1 MSGLVTP
8 KTTLPAAIK
17 PMLARLT
24 RRPFD
29 SPDHIFELKWDG
41 IRALA
46 FVEAGRLRLQDRNL
60 RDITSR
66 FPELA
71 QLPKLVK
78 ADHTVLDGE
87 LVCFDDRGHPSLSR
101 LQQRLQR
108 QSKSR
113 AVRSPQVHFVAF
125 DLLFLNGTSVTGEPL
140 GLRKSIL
147 HEVLEPSELA
157 QPCEF
162 METDGCAF
170 FQATCDHGL
179 EGIVAKD
186 RSSRYLPGKRNSSW
200 LKVKRVRECEF
211 VVAGYTVGGKRTGQ
225 FSALL
230 LGLYDEAKRL
240 VFVGSVG
247 VGFSKADRT
256 QINAVL
262 KGLHVQECPF
272 DDPPK
277 VQRLLYWCR
286 PELVCGVEYGE
297 FSDGGEVHY
306 ARYLSLREDKPPT
319 DCRIVDAPGWPLSLA
334 PLLG

>member
-1 MSGLVTP
+1 MSDPISART
-8 KTTLPAAIK
+8 KLPATIR

-46 FVEAGRLRLQDRNL
+46 FVEGGRLRLQDRNL

-71 QLPKLVK
+71 RLPKLVK
-78 ADHTVLDGE
+78 SDHTVLDGE

-108 QSKSR
+108 QAKGR
-113 AVRSPQVHFVAF
+113 VTQSPKVHFVAF
-125 DLLFLNGTSVTGEPL
+125 DLLFLNGASVTGEPL
-140 GLRKSIL
+140 GLRKNIL
-147 HEVLEPSELA
+147 GELLEPSELA

-162 METDGCAF
+162 METDGRAF

-186 RSSRYLPGKRNSSW
+186 RTSPYVPGSRGSSW

-211 VVAGYTVGGKRTGQ
+211 VVAGYTVGGKRKEQ

-247 VGFSKADRT
+247 VGFSKADRADIHT
-256 QINAVL
+256 VL
-262 KGLHVQECPF
+262 KGLHVPECPF
-272 DDPPK
+272 DNPPK
-277 VQRLLYWCR
+277 VQKLLYWCR
-286 PELVCGVEYGE
+286 PELVCRVEYGE
-297 FSDGGEVHY
+297 FTDGGEVHY
-306 ARYLSLREDKPPT
+306 ARYLTLREDKPHT

-334 PLLG
+334 ALMG

>member
-1 MSGLVTP
+1 MSGLTTP

-46 FVEAGRLRLQDRNL
+46 FVEGGRLRLQDRNL

-66 FPELA
+66 FP
-71 QLPKLVK
+71 
-78 ADHTVLDGE
+78 
-87 LVCFDDRGHPSLSR
+87 
-101 LQQRLQR
+101 
-108 QSKSR
+108 
-113 AVRSPQVHFVAF
+113 
-125 DLLFLNGTSVTGEPL
+125 
-140 GLRKSIL
+140 
-147 HEVLEPSELA
+147 ELA

-186 RSSRYLPGKRNSSW
+186 RSSRYLPGKRNSRW

-225 FSALL
+225 FQRSALGPL
-230 LGLYDEAKRL
+230 RRGEEAGLR
-240 VFVGSVG
+240 GQRG
-247 VGFSKADRT
+247 G
-256 QINAVL
+256 
-262 KGLHVQECPF
+262 
-272 DDPPK
+272 
-277 VQRLLYWCR
+277 RLLQGGPEPDPWGPQGSSR
-286 PELVCGVEYGE
+286 PGV
-297 FSDGGEVHY
+297 SV
-306 ARYLSLREDKPPT
+306 
-319 DCRIVDAPGWPLSLA
+319 
-334 PLLG
+334 